1 MPKVL
6 IVFPVSEVGGGET
19 VMLNLIRFRERP
31 DLDYSALIVSDED
44 GPLTDSLTA
53 LSVPHIRI
61 RRGRMRNPL
70 SFIRATRAA
79 RRVIWRIRPDVVLT
93 NSSQGFLYA
102 RWAAGHR
109 VPSALYFMSVP
120 DEKRLSPLDA
130 LARGTPPD
138 KVFAASNA
146 IKDALE
152 RRGVRQVATVY
163 HGAPEPVATSDG
175 RQAVNRRLDE
185 LGVPQNARIVL
196 LPGRLQR
203 WKGQLAFVRAFAPI
217 ATVFPDAHGVI
228 LGGALFGQEE
238 DFKAELE
245 REIHR
250 INLDTR
256 LHLAGHD
263 VMAPWLERA
272 SCVVHASIAP
282 DAFPNVCIEAL
293 AAHRPLITNAECGV
307 AEILTAGSDAW
318 VVPPRDVEA
327 LSAAIRDVLS
337 DPARAA
343 RTAESGY
350 RQYAAHC
357 TPSHM
362 VGAIESELC
371 ALS

>member
-1 MPKVL
+1 VPKVL
-6 IVFPVSEVGGGET
+6 IVFPVSEVGGGEN
-19 VMLNLIRFRERP
+19 VMLNLIRFRERR
-31 DLDYSALIVSDED
+31 DLDYSALIVCDAD
-44 GPLTDSLTA
+44 GPLNDRLTA
-53 LSVPHIRI
+53 LGVPHVRI

-70 SFIRATRAA
+70 SLIRATRAA
-79 RRVIWRIRPDVVLT
+79 RHAIRRIRPDVLLT

-120 DEKRLSPLDA
+120 DDERLSLLDA
-130 LARGTPPD
+130 LARRSPPH

-152 RRGVRQVATVY
+152 KRGVRHVTRVY

-175 RQAVNRRLDE
+175 REAVNRRLNE
-185 LGVPQNARIVL
+185 LGIPRDARIVL

-217 ATVFPDAHGVI
+217 AGTFPDAHGVI
-228 LGGALFGQEE
+228 LGGALFGQEA
-238 DFKAELE
+238 DFKEELDT
-245 REIHR
+245 EIGR
-250 INLDTR
+250 LNLETR

-263 VMAPWLERA
+263 VIAPWLERA
-272 SCVVHASIAP
+272 TCVVHSSLAP

-293 AAHRPLITNAECGV
+293 AARRPLITNTECGV
-307 AEILTAGSDAW
+307 AEILTPGADAW
-318 VVPPRDVEA
+318 VVPPRDVDA

-337 DPARAA
+337 DSARAA

-362 VGAIESELC
+362 VRAIESELC